1 MRKAASRL
9 AEDDVVEGEGVLQV
23 GHEGELIEDADVVA
37 KVVDALLR
45 QDLVAC
51 DLVGD
56 RVEALGLGEEGLE
69 LEGRIPV
76 VSGEAE
82 GGGGDGLADARARL
96 GLVVLDDRLR
106 GCRACTGP
114 RRGRSRGAR
123 GSCV

>member
-1 MRKAASRL
+1 M
-9 AEDDVVEGEGVLQV
+9 EGEGVLQV

-106 GCRACTGP
+106 LAAVVALVLVAP